1 MRNLKYNILSVDNY
15 IDATKAEVSASKLPF
30 INLHEPAL
38 KNSYKAFL
46 ERIHPCTLETLTPV
60 WPELAFDPLLVQ
72 VQKKLDR
79 DTMSKLYDNS
89 DKQPYWDELIR
100 QNDGTEIMCPICGIR
115 ISDQLDHYIPREKMP
130 EFSLFAPNIIPIC
143 NKCNGKKLAK
153 WLSPHG
159 QRLIFNAF
167 YDELPDKPICEC
179 VIDIDNNGLPQASI
193 MVSSQL
199 DNSNPIDN
207 RILTTIDK
215 LNLVTRWQGHCKR
228 LFLKALIKMIRK
240 CQPVSGKT
248 VEDRWKEYCDD
259 LKADVS
265 DSTVTTY
272 IEGVMYIGM
281 INSQVL
287 KKWICDYWNGQLTP
301 KLVV

>member
-38 KNSYKAFL
+38 KNSYKAFM

-60 WPELAFDPLLVQ
+60 WPELASDSLLVQ

-153 WLSPHG
+153 WLSPYG

-179 VIDIDNNGLPQASI
+179 VIDIDNNG
-193 MVSSQL
+193 
-199 DNSNPIDN
+199 
-207 RILTTIDK
+207 
-215 LNLVTRWQGHCKR
+215 WQGHCKR